1 MFRVDSE
8 VGTLRRVLL
17 HRPGLELNYLVAERV
32 EEVIPM
38 LDAAARRIGIQADE
52 TLIETRF

>member
-1 MFRVDSE
+1 
-8 VGTLRRVLL
+8 
-17 HRPGLELNYLVAERV
+17 VAERV